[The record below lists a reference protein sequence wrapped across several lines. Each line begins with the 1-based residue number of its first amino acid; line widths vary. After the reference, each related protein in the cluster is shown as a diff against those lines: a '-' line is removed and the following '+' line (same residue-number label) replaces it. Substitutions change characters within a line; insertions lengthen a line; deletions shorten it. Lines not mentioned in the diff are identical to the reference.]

1 MNEEARLIPDRWHA
15 RGEAVAD
22 REGRQWVVWQGI
34 PGEPCVAR
42 HVGGG
47 AHAEHFRFVDT
58 PKPHPTRVTPP
69 CDRVNQCGG
78 CPIMHLNAEG
88 QERMRRSVVR
98 KALDEAG
105 LNEVEVGHFHANR
118 DGLADFRH
126 VVKVGFG
133 RSERGNLRVGAWGR
147 YDRRIVAIP
156 DCNVAAPVLRKA
168 MNALAHHTIELDIRP
183 YDVDADNG
191 VLRAAILRASRTT
204 GEVLITLVAGRRI
217 PLLDELA
224 ERLGLMSE
232 VAGVW
237 LHLNSEPGNA
247 ILHRDEDGEVGM
259 RPLVGRAY
267 IEERIG
273 EITYRIGPA
282 DFFQTNPGMAE
293 QLYARTLSRLALKQ
307 GDPFV
312 DLYCGVG
319 GLALQAA
326 KTTGWALGVEEIA
339 SAVTS
344 ARETARRHELPAQ
357 FVPGRVEDALTDM
370 QRRLAGM
377 APIVAVN
384 PARRGLEP
392 GVVDQILS
400 LAPRR
405 IAYVS
410 CNPAALARDLA
421 LFAAGGMNIGTV
433 EMFDMFPNTAHV
445 ECLVVLEASEPV
457 AAERRAPRRKVVRG
471 TP

>member
-1 MNEEARLIPDRWHA
+1 MYDDARLIPDRWHP
-15 RGEAVAD
+15 RGEAVAERD
-22 REGRQWVVWQGI
+22 GRQLVIWQGI

-47 AHAEHFRFVDT
+47 AHADHFRFVES
-58 PKPHPTRVTPP
+58 PRPHATRVAAP
-69 CDRVNQCGG
+69 CDKVHQCGG

-88 QERMRRSVVR
+88 QERMRRSLVR
-98 KALDEAG
+98 RALDEAG
-105 LNEVEVGHFHANR
+105 LNEVELGAFHASP

-133 RSERGNLRVGAWGR
+133 RSDRGNLRVGAWGR
-147 YDRRIVAIP
+147 NDRRIVAIP
-156 DCNVAAPVLRKA
+156 DCTVAAPVLRKA

-183 YDVDADNG
+183 YDAESDNG
-191 VLRAAILRASRTT
+191 VLRAAILRASHTT

-217 PLLDELA
+217 PLLQELA

-247 ILHRDEDGEVGM
+247 ILHRDEDGEVGA

-267 IEERIG
+267 IEEKLG
-273 EITYRIGPA
+273 GITYRIGPA
-282 DFFQTNPGMAE
+282 DFFQTNPGMA
-293 QLYARTLSRLALKQ
+293 QVLYARTLERLALKA

-319 GLALQAA
+319 GLALQAVG
-326 KTTGWALGVEEIA
+326 TTGWALGVEEIA

-357 FVPGRVEDALTDM
+357 FVPGRVEDALTDL
-370 QRRLAGM
+370 QRRLSGM

-392 GVVDQILS
+392 GVVDQILA
-400 LAPRR
+400 LGPRK

-410 CNPAALARDLA
+410 CNPTALARDLA

-433 EMFDMFPNTAHV
+433 ELFDMFPNTAHV
-445 ECLVVLEASEPV
+445 ETLVVLEASTPV
-457 AAERRAPRRKVVRG
+457 TAERRAPRRKVVRG
-471 TP
+471 SA